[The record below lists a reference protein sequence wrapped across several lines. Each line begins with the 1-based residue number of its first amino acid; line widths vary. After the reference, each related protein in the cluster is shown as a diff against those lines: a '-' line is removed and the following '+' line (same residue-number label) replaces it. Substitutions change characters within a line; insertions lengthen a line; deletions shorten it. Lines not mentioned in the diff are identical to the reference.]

1 MPKPSQGERKGAAMA
16 KATTSTETIEPAPS
30 VPEEAQAQEPVA
42 IDAEDDSAAPA
53 AHGSMAAPRPSPPNW
68 SFHPPRDDSDS
79 AARNVAGRPRV
90 PATPSPVAPPVTT
103 PSVSLGPI
111 GKRRSPAAV
120 VILSVLTLGVYALI
134 WHKRINTEM
143 GDFDTRM
150 HVRPGRSAIA
160 VAIPW
165 LLGLLVSLAGAARIV
180 LDQLHVG
187 LPFDPHFSIT
197 QAYFLLAGL
206 LVVPYLE
213 LALAFSAAAVVM
225 TLERLRTAEDR
236 SGLTTDVQV
245 RPTEAA
251 WLLIIPVVGGLALLA
266 LVQRRLN
273 AVWEQTLPSPVAR
286 ISQY

>member
-1 MPKPSQGERKGAAMA
+1 MA
-16 KATTSTETIEPAPS
+16 KATTTSTETIEPAIS
-30 VPEEAQAQEPVA
+30 APEEAEEQTAPGF
-42 IDAEDDSAAPA
+42 EDDSAAPA
-53 AHGSMAAPRPSPPNW
+53 AHGSSTTTQPSPPNW
-68 SFHPPRDDSDS
+68 SFHPPRDDSV
-79 AARNVAGRPRV
+79 ARNFAGRPR
-90 PATPSPVAPPVTT
+90 PAATPSPVVPVIT
-103 PSVSLGPI
+103 PSAALGPI

-120 VILSVLTLGVYALI
+120 VLLSVVTLGAYALI

-150 HVRPGRSAIA
+150 HVRPGRSALA

-165 LLGLLVSLAGAARIV
+165 LLGLLVSMAGAARIV

-225 TLERLRTAEDR
+225 TLERVRTAEDR

-251 WLLIIPVVGGLALLA
+251 WLLIIPVVGGLALEA

-273 AVWEQTLPSPVAR
+273 AIWEQTLPSPVAR

>member
-1 MPKPSQGERKGAAMA
+1 MA
-16 KATTSTETIEPAPS
+16 KATTSTETMESALS
-30 VPEEAQAQEPVA
+30 VPEDAEAQEHAVTEA
-42 IDAEDDSAAPA
+42 EADDAVPA
-53 AHGSMAAPRPSPPNW
+53 AHGSSIATQPSPPNW
-68 SFHPPRDDSDS
+68 SFHPPRDDPTARFIESRQR
-79 AARNVAGRPRV
+79 AALTSSPSV
-90 PATPSPVAPPVTT
+90 PVHTPSP
-103 PSVSLGPI
+103 SLGPI
-111 GKRRSPAAV
+111 GKRRAPSAV
-120 VILSVLTLGVYALI
+120 VLLSVLTLGAYALI

-150 HVRPGRSAIA
+150 HVKPGRSAIA

-165 LLGLLVSLAGAARIV
+165 VLGLLTSLAGAARIV

-187 LPFDPHFSIT
+187 LPFDPHFSVT
-197 QAYFLLAGL
+197 QGYFLLAGL

-225 TLERLRTAEDR
+225 TLERVRTAEDR
-236 SGLTTDVQV
+236 AGLTTDRQV

-251 WLLIIPVVGGLALLA
+251 WLLIIPVVGGLALQA

>member
-1 MPKPSQGERKGAAMA
+1 MA
-16 KATTSTETIEPAPS
+16 KATTTSTEITEPALS
-30 VPEEAQAQEPVA
+30 VPEEAPVEEPAAV
-42 IDAEDDSAAPA
+42 DAEDDSAAPA
-53 AHGSMAAPRPSPPNW
+53 AHGSSTPTQPSPPNW
-68 SFHPPRDDSDS
+68 SFHPPRDDST
-79 AARNVAGRPRV
+79 ARYLANRQRLA
-90 PATPSPVAPPVTT
+90 ATPSPVVPVIT
-103 PSVSLGPI
+103 PSAALGPI

-120 VILSVLTLGVYALI
+120 VLLSVLTLGAYALI

-150 HVRPGRSAIA
+150 HVRPGRSALA

-165 LLGLLVSLAGAARIV
+165 LLGLLISMAGAARIV

-197 QAYFLLAGL
+197 QAYFMLAGL
-206 LVVPYLE
+206 LIVPYLE

-225 TLERLRTAEDR
+225 TLERVRTAEDR

-251 WLLIIPVVGGLALLA
+251 WLLIVPIVGGLALEA

-273 AVWEQTLPSPVAR
+273 AVWEQALPSPVAR

>member
-1 MPKPSQGERKGAAMA
+1 MA
-16 KATTSTETIEPAPS
+16 KATTSTETVDLALS
-30 VPEEAQAQEPVA
+30 VPEDAEDQPAPE
-42 IDAEDDSAAPA
+42 AEDDSDVPA
-53 AHGSMAAPRPSPPNW
+53 AHGSSIATQPSPPNW
-68 SFHPPRDDSDS
+68 SFHPPRDDPT
-79 AARNVAGRPRV
+79 ARFIEARQRTVLTSSPSV
-90 PATPSPVAPPVTT
+90 PIRTPSA
-103 PSVSLGPI
+103 SLGPI
-111 GKRRSPAAV
+111 GRRRSPAAV
-120 VILSVLTLGVYALI
+120 VLLSVFTLGAYALI

-165 LLGLLVSLAGAARIV
+165 VLGLLISLAGAARIV

-187 LPFDPHFSIT
+187 LPFDPHFSVT

-206 LVVPYLE
+206 LIVPYLE

-225 TLERLRTAEDR
+225 TLERVRTAEDR

-251 WLLIIPVVGGLALLA
+251 WLLIIPVVGGLALQA
-266 LVQRRLN
+266 LIQRRLN
-273 AVWEQTLPSPVAR
+273 AVWEQTLPSPIAR

>member
-1 MPKPSQGERKGAAMA
+1 MA
-16 KATTSTETIEPAPS
+16 KATTTPTETVEPAAS
-30 VPEEAQAQEPVA
+30 APEETEEQTAPESE
-42 IDAEDDSAAPA
+42 EDDFAVPP
-53 AHGSMAAPRPSPPNW
+53 AHGSSTTTQPSPPNW
-68 SFHPPRDDSDS
+68 SFHPPRDDP
-79 AARNVAGRPRV
+79 AARYVEARQRAALTSSP
-90 PATPSPVAPPVTT
+90 PAPVHA

-120 VILSVLTLGVYALI
+120 VLLSVVTLGAYALI

-160 VAIPW
+160 VGIPW
-165 LLGLLVSLAGAARIV
+165 LLGLLISLAGAARIV

-187 LPFDPHFSIT
+187 LAFDPHFTVT
-197 QAYFLLAGL
+197 QGYFLLAGL
-206 LVVPYLE
+206 LIVPYLE

-225 TLERLRTAEDR
+225 TLERVRTAEDR

-251 WLLIIPVVGGLALLA
+251 WLLIVPVVGGLALQA

-273 AVWEQTLPSPVAR
+273 AIWELTLPSPVAR

>member
-1 MPKPSQGERKGAAMA
+1 MA
-16 KATTSTETIEPAPS
+16 KAPTTPTETTDPAVSAPDE
-30 VPEEAQAQEPVA
+30 VEEQAAPGS
-42 IDAEDDSAAPA
+42 EDDFAVPA
-53 AHGSMAAPRPSPPNW
+53 AHGSSTRTQPSPPNGP
-68 SFHPPRDDSDS
+68 SPPPRADSMG
-79 AARNVAGRPRV
+79 RNGMDRPRL
-90 PATPSPVAPPVTT
+90 PATPSPVTVVTA

-120 VILSVLTLGVYALI
+120 VLLSVLTLGAYALI

-150 HVRPGRSAIA
+150 HVRPGRSALA

-165 LLGLLVSLAGAARIV
+165 LLGLLISMAGAARIV

-213 LALAFSAAAVVM
+213 LALAFSAAAV
-225 TLERLRTAEDR
+225 DR
-236 SGLTTDVQV
+236 KST
-245 RPTEAA
+245 
-251 WLLIIPVVGGLALLA
+251 
-266 LVQRRLN
+266 
-273 AVWEQTLPSPVAR
+273 
-286 ISQY
+286 

>member
-1 MPKPSQGERKGAAMA
+1 MA
-16 KATTSTETIEPAPS
+16 KATTSTETMESALS
-30 VPEEAQAQEPVA
+30 VPEDAEAQEPA
-42 IDAEDDSAAPA
+42 ATEAEDDGAAPA
-53 AHGSMAAPRPSPPNW
+53 AHGSSIATQPAPPNW
-68 SFHPPRDDSDS
+68 SFHPPRDDADLN
-79 AARNVAGRPRV
+79 ARNVAGRPRT
-90 PATPSPVAPPVTT
+90 ALTSSPVAPIHT
-103 PSVSLGPI
+103 PSASLGPI

-120 VILSVLTLGVYALI
+120 VLLSVLTLGAYALI

-165 LLGLLVSLAGAARIV
+165 LLGFLISLAGAARIV

-187 LPFDPHFSIT
+187 LPFDPHFTVT
-197 QAYFLLAGL
+197 QGYFLLAGL
-206 LVVPYLE
+206 LIVPYLE

-251 WLLIIPVVGGLALLA
+251 WLLIIPVVGGLALQA

>member
-1 MPKPSQGERKGAAMA
+1 MA
-16 KATTSTETIEPAPS
+16 KATTTSTEAIEPAVSAPQDT
-30 VPEEAQAQEPVA
+30 EEQPAPAPAAES
-42 IDAEDDSAAPA
+42 EDDFAVPA
-53 AHGSMAAPRPSPPNW
+53 AHGSSTATQPSPPNW
-68 SFHPPRDDSDS
+68 SFHPPRDDP
-79 AARNVAGRPRV
+79 AARYVEGRQRAALTSTPPAPV
-90 PATPSPVAPPVTT
+90 PT

-111 GKRRSPAAV
+111 GKRRSPGAV
-120 VILSVLTLGVYALI
+120 VLLSVVTLGAYALI

-165 LLGLLVSLAGAARIV
+165 LLGLLISLAGAARIV

-187 LPFDPHFSIT
+187 VPFDPHFTVT
-197 QAYFLLAGL
+197 QGYFLLAGL
-206 LVVPYLE
+206 LIVPYLE

-251 WLLIIPVVGGLALLA
+251 WLLIIPVVGGLALQA

-273 AVWEQTLPSPVAR
+273 AVWEQTMPSPVAR